1 MFVKKDKNSPVD
13 ESSEPEAVNTPEP
26 DELVQHN
33 KPNVQILYETTSA
46 IFSNQVI
53 VNSGQ
58 DQIILDFST
67 GIISDHSTGRH
78 VLPIQSRI
86 AMTPGNAVKLVQ
98 TLSGVI
104 QQITAANQ
112 AALAAMTEDTENGTA
127 AE

>member
-1 MFVKKDKNSPVD
+1 MSVQDNLMPAGETGS
-13 ESSEPEAVNTPEP
+13 TPENVTST
-26 DELVQHN
+26 EEVQLEQHD

-46 IFSNQVI
+46 IFANQVI
-53 VNSGQ
+53 VNSGR

-67 GIISDHSTGRH
+67 GIISDHSSGRH

-86 AMTPGNAVKLVQ
+86 AMTPANAVKLIQ

-104 QQITAANQ
+104 QGITEANQ
-112 AALAAMTEDTENGTA
+112 ALLNEAASENEESES

>member
-1 MFVKKDKNSPVD
+1 MFVKKEKESPVD
-13 ESSEPEAVNTPEP
+13 ESSEPVNVATSEADPLE
-26 DELVQHN
+26 QHN

-46 IFSNQVI
+46 IFANQVI
-53 VNSGQ
+53 VNSGR

-67 GIISDHSTGRH
+67 GIISDHSSGRH

-86 AMTPGNAVKLVQ
+86 AMTPGNSVKLVQ

-112 AALAAMTEDTENGTA
+112 AVLDQAAGE

>member
-1 MFVKKDKNSPVD
+1 MFVKKDKESPVD
-13 ESSEPEAVNTPEP
+13 ESSEPVNVTSSEP
-26 DELVQHN
+26 DPLEQHN

-46 IFSNQVI
+46 IFANQVI
-53 VNSGQ
+53 VNSGR

-67 GIISDHSTGRH
+67 GIISDHNSGRH

-112 AALAAMTEDTENGTA
+112 AVLDQAAGEE